1 MLCPVQAKS
10 WKARELEKQN
20 IDHRLDMRWEMGV
33 KVIQTRRKD
42 TLEGKRTA
50 DALSDFAYWNWTS
63 TFNFYFWLNNCLSS
77 SILMQSRHFSYL
89 HPNCASSLF
98 TLTSLLHPTLYQA
111 LWLLVIRLYSFI
123 HSFIHRC
130 VVNLVLSVGGLP
142 FSVGLSREKCIFYKR
157 LLETLLIHLVAK
169 AVFQAVSNKLQTF
182 FFLK

>member
-123 HSFIHRC
+123 HSFTG
-130 VVNLVLSVGGLP
+130 VWLTESYLWEAFL
-142 FSVGLSREKCIFYKR
+142 
-157 LLETLLIHLVAK
+157 
-169 AVFQAVSNKLQTF
+169 FQLDCPGRIAF
-182 FFLK
+182 FIKGYWRHCLFI